1 MAVVVVGLDENPIN
15 RIMAAEQ
22 RMSMGHHRAT
32 KPPHPAPL
40 PPLHRMTAALLFLV
54 SFTAA
59 PAAAENTKEAAYQSG
74 RNTVDDDDDYFPPT
88 IHHHPLS

>member
-22 RMSMGHHRAT
+22 RTSMGHHRAT
-32 KPPHPAPL
+32 KPPHSHPAPL

-54 SFTAA
+54 SFT
-59 PAAAENTKEAAYQSG
+59 AAAENTKEAAYQSG

-88 IHHHPLS
+88 IRHHPLS